1 MHTKPNTT
9 AASRRGR
16 GRRRRHR
23 TLHTNPNATS
33 ERRRTYTE
41 YIRKQIE
48 EWMGQEG
55 IITEDHQQACHNE
68 NEQSKK
74 EAEPTVFDKEL
85 SKLVEKGHKPE
96 DKGDQ
101 KKTHQQPPGR
111 EGATPTRR
119 NPTAAKIRKTS
130 PEKMANR
137 KQTGKMKEPAE
148 TAKPRNRQE
157 EREKDR
163 MGKYAQELNA
173 SKADKELT
181 ARKNTL

>member
-1 MHTKPNTT
+1 MGKHAQQQKTDNGHCLR
-9 AASRRGR
+9 SRTQQQQEE
-16 GRRRRHR
+16 HIPD
-23 TLHTNPNATS
+23 TL
-33 ERRRTYTE
+33 E
-41 YIRKQIE
+41 KQIE
-48 EWMGQEG
+48 EWMAREG
-55 IITEDHQQACHNE
+55 ITMENHQQAYRNE
-68 NEQSKK
+68 NKQRAQET
-74 EAEPTVFDKEL
+74 EPTIFDKEL